1 MAAAGSTTITLKQD
15 GDVAVKTQAK
25 LAIEAAEIDLSAQG
39 KVKIT
44 GATVEIN

>member
-1 MAAAGSTTITLKQD
+1 MKKDGDITISSQQGKITLD
-15 GDVAVKTQAK
+15 GT
-25 LAIEAAEIDLSAQG
+25 EIDIKAQG